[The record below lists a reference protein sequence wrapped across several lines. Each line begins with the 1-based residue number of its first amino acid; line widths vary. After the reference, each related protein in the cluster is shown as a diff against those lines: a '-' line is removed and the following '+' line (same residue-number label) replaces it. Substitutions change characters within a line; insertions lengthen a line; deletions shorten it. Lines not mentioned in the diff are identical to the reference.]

1 MWIAILIGF
10 AISAVLFNL
19 AYATH
24 SSALT
29 MPQFIG
35 FYVCML
41 LRGVHSATKTDF
53 ALIAIPVNAVIYC
66 AVIFILMR
74 VIRRAKSS

>member
-1 MWIAILIGF
+1 MLIGF

-24 SSALT
+24 SIASSI
-29 MPQFIG
+29 PQFIG

-41 LRGVHSATKTDF
+41 LRGVHSATMTD
-53 ALIAIPVNAVIYC
+53 AVLIAIPVNGVIYT
-66 AVIFILMR
+66 AVIFVLMR